1 MECLDCPLK
10 YIGQTGRTLNTRYKE
25 HIHAIRSNNSN
36 KGYASHILNTGH
48 RYGTI
53 EHNEDHKSRKER
65 KTPQYIREI
74 LHT

>member
-36 KGYASHILNTGH
+36 TGYANHILNTGH

-53 EHNEDHKSRKER
+53 SPE
-65 KTPQYIREI
+65 YIRKI
-74 LHT
+74 LHEQIQQEQSTAK